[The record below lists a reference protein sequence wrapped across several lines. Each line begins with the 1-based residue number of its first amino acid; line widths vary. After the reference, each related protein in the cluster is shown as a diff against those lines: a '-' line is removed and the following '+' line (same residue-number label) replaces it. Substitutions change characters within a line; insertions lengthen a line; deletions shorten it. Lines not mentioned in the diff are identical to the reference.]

1 MSLVM
6 VNQGTNY
13 LGRRFFV
20 FRVSG
25 FVFEVKELEKGLTAT
40 APVDPRKRNMICKK
54 WDLPNWRET
63 YRTAYA
69 EAGRILAKEKK
80 TGQLSLF

>member
-1 MSLVM
+1 MKGLIM

-20 FRVSG
+20 FRASG
-25 FVFEVKELEKGLTAT
+25 YVFQVKELEKGLTAT
-40 APVDPRKRNMICKK
+40 APVNTQTSALGKK

-69 EAGRILAKEKK
+69 EAGRILATEKK